1 MAEAYINEHRQARLF
16 AEDFLAAN
24 PQTHVAIISHGG
36 IRLRLDRT
44 GSEQVDRV
52 CTDCKHDIPG
62 NCAAS
67 SMGDD
72 GYMHFPEEP
81 CYQAKEAA

>member
-1 MAEAYINEHRQARLF
+1 MAI
-16 AEDFLAAN
+16 
-24 PQTHVAIISHGG
+24 VAHGG
-36 IRLRLDRT
+36 VRLTLDRS
-44 GSEQVDRV
+44 GNESVDRV
-52 CTDCKHDIPG
+52 CTGCAHDIPG

-67 SMGDD
+67 ALGED